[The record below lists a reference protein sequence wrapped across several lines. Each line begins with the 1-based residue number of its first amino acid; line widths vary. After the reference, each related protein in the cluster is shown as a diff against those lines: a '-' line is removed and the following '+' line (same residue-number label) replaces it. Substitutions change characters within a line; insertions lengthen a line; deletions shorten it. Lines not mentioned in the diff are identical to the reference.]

1 MKFLCPL
8 LILLFL
14 IGTQESNADEF
25 QDTIQPYL
33 KKYCIEC
40 HQGER
45 AKAELDLNQPTQAS
59 DVISQFRRWQ
69 HIIEFVRS
77 GEMPPE
83 DSPQPGIP
91 ETNRFVEVIRS
102 ILLTEA
108 RKQAGDPGVV
118 LPRRLSNSEFD
129 YAISDLTGVDIRPT
143 RDFPADPAG
152 GEGFDNTGEALR
164 MSPNLLKKYL
174 SAAQQVSE
182 HLVLKP
188 SGIVFAPF
196 PVTSY
201 NERKKLTEQAVI
213 DFYQAHTVDIAQYIE
228 AAWRFR
234 YRSDSA
240 VTIEQWAVSRKLSN
254 RYLAI
259 VWNYLNSFSPDASLE
274 SVERLI
280 QFRWIVLPAP
290 TDEAQKPKEL
300 KDLIDVVKANRRMLS
315 PPSPELIKANAGNWP
330 IQHLDFRAKVASSRN
345 QFQREAFRSSK
356 IVLSD
361 PIPPPR
367 PNSPSFEIRILADHP
382 FHEGQSYL
390 LIQQPIIS
398 LADHLPRNDEE
409 RKNHKVETLRE
420 FLSRTQSHIRLEG
433 VAEPPPWGK
442 HPIGHDIDPDSLA
455 IRVPGNLSIRL
466 TPEVQKE
473 LQGRRL
479 VLPCEIDQ
487 SQIARDQSP
496 EGPGVLVSVV
506 FERDSHSTYPPH
518 CELLVPPNAGTK
530 LVPTAQAFCRT
541 FPNEFFY
548 VDRDRG
554 LAAGFHLVE
563 GFFRDDQPL
572 VSMVLSD
579 DEKAELDRLWQELDF
594 VTESVET
601 LLRGFVWFERSEREV
616 LHDERFDFLRPED
629 PELVTEKLLG
639 KFERLYLDKLG
650 VKRVGDT
657 LEPESPSEKYTMIHG
672 FFEEI
677 RHGLARHQELLKEA
691 EPRGLADL
699 ERLAERAW
707 RRPLTA
713 DELQSLRTLYQS
725 FRREG
730 QGVEASLRGLLTAIV
745 MSPHFCYFAPVVA
758 EGQGVSPISDLD
770 LASKL
775 SLFLWSSLPDQE
787 LLAAAT
793 QGQLHTEDQ
802 LAAQTRRMLK
812 DPRVARFS
820 REFLGQWLRYR
831 DYMEKDPI
839 NGAAFPGY
847 TDDLRAAIYEEPTQL
862 VTWLIQE
869 DRPITELLTSD
880 ATFVN
885 ERLANHY
892 GGAIQ
897 RRYREL
903 RAQTPISPRES
914 EAASPW
920 LKVDGLAAEGRGGL
934 IGMSIILTKNSAGER
949 TSPVKRGFWT
959 VHHLLGQHFPPPP
972 ADVPELPKSEKEAPQ
987 TIRDL
992 LAAHVAEPKCAMCH
1006 RHFDSLGL
1014 AMEGFDALGRSR
1026 TQDSAGRSIDNRAEL
1041 PGGQSARGIP
1051 ELIRYLDQQ
1060 RREEFVHTLCHKFLG
1075 YALGRSVR
1083 LSDEPLLDEMAQALK
1098 QNDYR
1103 FSVLFE
1109 TVVRSHQFRLQRARD
1124 HAP

>member
-1 MKFLCPL
+1 MKFVWQL
-8 LILLFL
+8 LVAMLLL
-14 IGTQESNADEF
+14 GARPTCGDEF
-25 QDTIQPYL
+25 QEIIQPYL
-33 KKYCIEC
+33 KKYCVEC
-40 HQGER
+40 HQGEKAR
-45 AKAELDLNQPTQAS
+45 AELDLALPMQSA

-83 DSPQPGIP
+83 ESPQPGIP
-91 ETNRFVEVIRS
+91 ETNRFVAAIRS

-108 RKQAGDPGVV
+108 RQQAGDPGVV

-129 YAISDLTGVDIRPT
+129 FAVRDLTGVEIRPT

-174 SAAQQVSE
+174 SAAQHVSE

-213 DFYQAHTVDIAQYIE
+213 DFYQSHSVNIGEYIE
-228 AAWRFR
+228 AAWRYR
-234 YRSDSA
+234 YRPDPA
-240 VTIEQWAVSRKLSN
+240 VTLEQWAASRQLSS
-254 RYLAI
+254 RYLET
-259 VWNYLNSFSPDASLE
+259 VWNYLNSIAKQSTLE
-274 SVERLI
+274 AELADRWQGLAAPPESAGPTPELRALI
-280 QFRWIVLPAP
+280 
-290 TDEAQKPKEL
+290 
-300 KDLIDVVKANRRMLS
+300 DLIIGYRQLLS
-315 PPSPELIKANAGNWP
+315 PPAPELIKSNAGNWP
-330 IQHLDFRAKVASSRN
+330 IQHLDFRAKVAASRN
-345 QFQREAFRSSK
+345 QFQREAFHSSGL
-356 IVLSD
+356 VLSE
-361 PIPPPR
+361 PIPQPAENAAPTRFLIHAEPLFSQER
-367 PNSPSFEIRILADHP
+367 PYVVVR
-382 FHEGQSYL
+382 
-390 LIQQPIIS
+390 QPIFS
-398 LADHLPRNDEE
+398 RANHLPRNDKE
-409 RKNHKVETLRE
+409 RAEHKVESLLAFLVRTESTCRLRSNSQPVV
-420 FLSRTQSHIRLEG
+420 F
-433 VAEPPPWGK
+433 GK
-442 HPIGHDIDPDSLA
+442 HPLGQEIDAESLVVQLPDTLE
-455 IRVPGNLSIRL
+455 IQLS
-466 TPEVQKE
+466 PAAQKE
-473 LQGRRL
+473 LAGRRL
-479 VLPCEIDQ
+479 LLPCEIDLEH
-487 SQIARDQSP
+487 SS
-496 EGPGVLVSVV
+496 GGGLMVSAV
-506 FERDSHSTYPPH
+506 FEGVPHPRFPAHSQFLMHPASADALIPAA
-518 CELLVPPNAGTK
+518 EAL
-530 LVPTAQAFCRT
+530 CRT
-541 FPNEFFY
+541 FPQEFFY

-572 VSMVLSD
+572 MNLVLSET
-579 DEKAELDRLWQELDF
+579 EKAELDRLWQELDF
-594 VTESVET
+594 VTESAET

-657 LEPESPSEKYTMIHG
+657 LEPETPSDKYTMVHG

-677 RHGLARHQELLKEA
+677 RRGLARHQELLQEA

-699 ERLAERAW
+699 ERLSERAW

-725 FRREG
+725 FRQEG
-730 QGVEASLRGLLTAIV
+730 QGIEASLRSLLTAIM
-745 MSPHFCYFAPVVA
+745 MSPHFCYFAPDVA
-758 EGQGVSPISDLD
+758 EGQGVSPIRDLD
-770 LASKL
+770 MASKL

-787 LLAAAT
+787 LLAAAA

-802 LAAQTRRMLK
+802 LAAQARRMLK

-831 DYMEKDPI
+831 DYIEKDPI
-839 NGAAFPGY
+839 HGEAFPGY
-847 TDDLRAAIYEEPTQL
+847 TEELRAAIFEEPTQL
-862 VTWLIQE
+862 ATWLIQE

-880 ATFVN
+880 VTFVN
-885 ERLANHY
+885 EPLANHY
-892 GGAIQ
+892 GGGIQ

-903 RAQTPISPRES
+903 LAKTPLPVTRGEKGAES
-914 EAASPW
+914 VW
-920 LKVDGLAAEGRGGL
+920 LPVDGLAGEGRGGL
-934 IGMSIILTKNSAGER
+934 IGMSIILAKNSAGER

-972 ADVPELPKSEKEAPQ
+972 ADVPELPKSEKEAPK
-987 TIRDL
+987 TIREL
-992 LAAHVAEPKCAMCH
+992 LAAHVADSKCAMCH

-1026 TQDSAGRSIDNRAEL
+1026 THDSAGRMIDNRAEL
-1041 PGGQSARGIP
+1041 PGGQTAQGVP

-1060 RREEFVHTLCHKFLG
+1060 RREEFVETLCHKFLG
-1075 YALGRSVR
+1075 YALGRSIR
-1083 LSDEPLLDEMAQALK
+1083 LSDEPLLTEMKRGLE
-1098 QNDYR
+1098 QNGYR

-1109 TVVRSHQFRLQRARD
+1109 TVIRSPQFRLQRNRD